1 MNEEENKQHIL
12 KLEQLLKEKLVNLN
26 ELALIGKNS
35 NYIKELSDIS
45 LIQLELA
52 LFSDAEQN
60 LLICLKHFEK
70 QKDRL
75 GIAAVYGILGTLFF
89 KKEEFLT
96 SLDYYERAYIIYKE
110 LMQIQEQ
117 ITSLKGIGTN
127 LIKLNKLDEACD
139 KFIECGS
146 VCSDN
151 NDIYNLLD
159 CLGNLIIIHEIQEKW
174 DTVIELYKKS
184 LKAFKELRDF
194 KGMCTSYFNLG
205 ILQKKRNNVEEALR
219 YFKKGTNVAIE
230 ANYAEL
236 IIKGLGYVGEAY
248 FYLGKDRDAKNQFI
262 KALHIANEIKA
273 ENAKIQLKILL
284 QSLGLNEAQI
294 IDELRRYKEKKK

>member
-1 MNEEENKQHIL
+1 MTEKEDNLHL
-12 KLEQLLKEKLVNLN
+12 KELEQLLKERLVILN
-26 ELALIGKNS
+26 ELDLVGKDS

-45 LIQLELA
+45 LIQLELE
-52 LFSDAEQN
+52 LFSDSEQN

-89 KKEEFLT
+89 KKGEFLT
-96 SLDYYERAYIIYKE
+96 SLDYYEKAYAIYKE

-127 LIKLNKLDEACD
+127 LIKLSKLDDACD
-139 KFIECGS
+139 KFLECGS
-146 VCSDN
+146 ICSDN

-159 CLGNLIIIHEIQEKW
+159 CLGNLIFIHEIQEKW
-174 DTVIELYKKS
+174 DIVFDLYKKS
-184 LKAFKELRDF
+184 LRAFKELRDF

-205 ILQKKRNNVEEALR
+205 ILQKKNNNIEEALR
-219 YFKKGTNVAIE
+219 YFKKGTNIAIE
-230 ANYAEL
+230 SNYAEL
-236 IIKGLGYVGEAY
+236 IIKGLGYVGEA
-248 FYLGKDRDAKNQFI
+248 FLYLGEDREAKNQFI
-262 KALHIANEIKA
+262 KALHIANEIEA

-284 QSLGLNEAQI
+284 QSLGLKEPQI
-294 IDELRRYKEKKK
+294 IDELRRYKERKK